1 MKFLCDQML
10 GTLAKWLRLLGFD
23 TLYAN
28 DKMTDDDILHL
39 AKAEHRMILSRDKTL
54 IKRGKKL
61 DLSVLEVQTV
71 DLNEQLRQVLSKA
84 SVEPKKVLSRCSLCN
99 TLLQP
104 ISKEK
109 VKDTVPPR
117 IFQHNESFWIC
128 PTCDKIYWAG
138 THYEN
143 ILETMRQLT
152 KK

>member
-1 MKFLCDQML
+1 MAKMDNMIKINEKYGISISTHGMELMKYQRSEVFKD
-10 GTLAKWLRLLGFD
+10 GKPTGEFSYAWKVAGYYTRFDDLATKCI
-23 TLYAN
+23 N
-28 DKMTDDDILHL
+28 
-39 AKAEHRMILSRDKTL
+39 
-54 IKRGKKL
+54 
-61 DLSVLEVQTV
+61 LEM
-71 DLNEQLRQVLSKA
+71 N
-84 SVEPKKVLSRCSLCN
+84 
-99 TLLQP
+99 
-104 ISKEK
+104 KEK